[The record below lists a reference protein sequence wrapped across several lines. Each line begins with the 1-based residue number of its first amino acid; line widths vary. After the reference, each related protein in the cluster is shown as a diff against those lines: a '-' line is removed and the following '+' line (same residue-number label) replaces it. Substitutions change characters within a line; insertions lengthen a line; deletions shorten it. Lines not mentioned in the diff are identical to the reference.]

1 MQTINIQIDGM
12 SCGHCLNAVRQ
23 ALTGTKGVRVESV
36 QIGGALV
43 SYDESITEPSKIEAA
58 IADAGYPATASSAK

>member
-23 ALTGTKGVRVESV
+23 ALSETEGVRVNSV
-36 QIGGALV
+36 QMGRATV
-43 SYDESITEPSKIEAA
+43 SFDETVTDPSGIEAA
-58 IADAGYPATASSAK
+58 ITNAGYPASVLPAK